1 MNGLIFRLKIFYNK
15 IKYKKHFKFLGKNA
29 KIYGNVI
36 LLGNKIYLGD
46 FSTLNHGVLLNSR
59 DMIKIGK
66 HVRISPYVQIHT
78 GQLNLNQNYR
88 NRTHLSKPVIIE
100 DGVWLASGS
109 IINPGVRIGEGS
121 VIAAGS
127 VVLQD
132 IPNFELWGGVPAK
145 KIKNLPKT

>member
-1 MNGLIFRLKIFYNK
+1 MFYNK
-15 IKYKKHFKFLGKNA
+15 LKYKKHFKFLGKNT

-66 HVRISPYVQIHT
+66 YVRISPYVQIHT

-88 NRTHLSKPVIIE
+88 NRTHISKPVIIE

-127 VVLQD
+127 VVLYD
-132 IPNFELWGGVPAK
+132 VPNFELWGGVPAK
-145 KIKNLPKT
+145 KIKDLPKM